1 MRVLYKE
8 GIQELTL
15 APALDISSAT
25 WKKTQLTKEEYHSK

>member
-8 GIQELTL
+8 EIRELTQ

-25 WKKTQLTKEEYHSK
+25 WEKTRLTKEEYHNK